1 MRNDTSVISG
11 AHSIKPLTLLVFVKN
26 KIRTILLTC
35 EARTR
40 KVLFGG
46 LPHDSSGWQTVQFTA
61 GQLRE
66 TVGVSVE
73 MYRHWKRV
81 LPPFLDRQG
90 YVPTFTI
97 GDLVAARVLRCLT
110 ETFGVRAGHLSRLSV
125 DIVRLCNETPWA
137 KLASGDL
144 VIDPEGETCQ
154 LARNGGPSVRAKP
167 IILCPMAHLMAE
179 LGGALQK
186 RLPVSNQRELQF
198 PPIECREATRGAR
211 RSS

>member
-1 MRNDTSVISG
+1 
-11 AHSIKPLTLLVFVKN
+11 
-26 KIRTILLTC
+26 
-35 EARTR
+35 
-40 KVLFGG
+40 
-46 LPHDSSGWQTVQFTA
+46 VQFTA

-66 TVGVSVE
+66 AVGVSVE

-81 LPPFLDRQG
+81 LPPFSDRQG
-90 YVPTFTI
+90 YVPTFSI

-137 KLASGDL
+137 KLANGDL
-144 VIDPEGETCQ
+144 VIDPTGETCH
-154 LARNGGPSVRAKP
+154 LAKHGGPSVRSKP
-167 IILCPMAHLMAE
+167 IIVLPMVFLMAE

-186 RLPVSNQRELQF
+186 RRPVSDQRELQF
-198 PPIECREATRGAR
+198 PPIEYREATRGVR